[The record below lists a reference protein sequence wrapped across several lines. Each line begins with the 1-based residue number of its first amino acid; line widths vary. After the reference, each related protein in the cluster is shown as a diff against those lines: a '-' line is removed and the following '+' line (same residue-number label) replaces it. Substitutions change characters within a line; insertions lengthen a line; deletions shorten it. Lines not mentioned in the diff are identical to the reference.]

1 MEDFPKNYFWPLLL
15 TGVSY
20 EGNFNILK
28 ALFGDIPLA
37 YSFCTSGGQVAG
49 ATKKIGKWGILEK
62 SFQNVVQL
70 PLFYLHRTLS
80 LNIMHKH

>member
-1 MEDFPKNYFWPLLL
+1 MNDRLPANLNLKCKKMQDFPKNDFRPLLL

-37 YSFCTSGGQVAG
+37 YSFCTSGGQVADG
-49 ATKKIGKWGILEK
+49 TKKKASGVSLK
-62 SFQNVVQL
+62 
-70 PLFYLHRTLS
+70 RTFK
-80 LNIMHKH
+80 M